1 VPSSASGS
9 RNGRASDTASGYVA
23 RIETPGISQP
33 MSQSLVFDIRPNTVW
48 HVEEAC
54 RQAWPAAVERI
65 AGGWLL
71 RRSGG
76 GIRRTNSANPLA
88 GERHCDAALIDRVEA
103 FYRGFRQVPVFRL
116 TDFTRE
122 MSAELDRRGYT
133 TQASTLTLLA
143 PLATQPVSDASGT
156 TVTTEPTENWFDLRD
171 RLAKDPV
178 IFRDMVASINLPKAF
193 ASARAGGRTAS
204 IAYGVL
210 CHGML
215 VVESV
220 ATHPNHRGNGLAKRT
235 VGALMNWARGAGA
248 DKACLQVVAD
258 NHPAL
263 AVYRALGFN
272 TSLYSYHYRFA
283 PDAA

>member
-1 VPSSASGS
+1 
-9 RNGRASDTASGYVA
+9 
-23 RIETPGISQP
+23 
-33 MSQSLVFDIRPNTVW
+33 MSNNPVLDIRQNTVW

-54 RQAWPAAVERI
+54 RQAWPAAVEEI
-65 AGGWLL
+65 AEGWLL

-88 GERHCDAALIDRVEA
+88 GERGCDAALIGRVEA
-103 FYRGFRQVPVFRL
+103 FYRRHRQVPVFRL

-122 MSAELDRRGYT
+122 ISAELDRRGYT
-133 TQASTLTLLA
+133 AQPSTRTLLA
-143 PLATQPVSDASGT
+143 MLAGQPALDAGG
-156 TVTTEPTENWFDLRD
+156 VAMTTEPTEPWLDLRD
-171 RLAKDPV
+171 RLAKDPL
-178 IFRDMVASINLPKAF
+178 IFRDMVAAIGLPKAF
-193 ASARAGGRTAS
+193 ASCRAGGRAAS

-220 ATHPNHRGNGLAKRT
+220 ATHPDHRGKGLAKRT

-272 TSLYSYHYRFA
+272 TELYSYHYRFA

>member
-1 VPSSASGS
+1 M
-9 RNGRASDTASGYVA
+9 N
-23 RIETPGISQP
+23 
-33 MSQSLVFDIRPNTVW
+33 QSLVLDIQPNTVW

-54 RQAWPAAVERI
+54 RQAWPAAVEQV
-65 AGGWLL
+65 ADGWLL

-88 GERHCDAALIDRVEA
+88 GERQCDAALVDRIEA
-103 FYRGFRQVPVFRL
+103 FYRDFRQVPVFRL
-116 TDFTRE
+116 TDFTRGI
-122 MSAELDRRGYT
+122 SAELDWRGYT

-143 PLATQPVSDASGT
+143 LLEARSALDSEGSTL
-156 TVTTEPTENWFDLRD
+156 TTEPTENWFDLRD
-171 RLAKDPV
+171 RLAKDPL
-178 IFRDMVASINLPKAF
+178 IFRDMVAAIGLPKAF
-193 ASARAGGRTAS
+193 ASSRAGGRTVS

-210 CHGML
+210 CRGML

-220 ATHPNHRGNGLAKRT
+220 ATHPDHRGKGLAKRT

-248 DKACLQVVAD
+248 DKACLQVLSD

-272 TSLYSYHYRFA
+272 TELYSYHYRFA

>member
-1 VPSSASGS
+1 M
-9 RNGRASDTASGYVA
+9 N
-23 RIETPGISQP
+23 
-33 MSQSLVFDIRPNTVW
+33 QSLVLDIQPNTVW

-54 RQAWPAAVERI
+54 RQAWPAAVEQV
-65 AGGWLL
+65 ADGWLL

-88 GERHCDAALIDRVEA
+88 GERCCDAALIDRIET
-103 FYRGFRQVPVFRL
+103 FYRGFHQVPVFRL

-122 MSAELDRRGYT
+122 ISAELDRRGYT
-133 TQASTLTLLA
+133 MQVSTLTLLA
-143 PLATQPVSDASGT
+143 LLASRPALDAEGAM
-156 TVTTEPTENWFDLRD
+156 VTTEPNEAWLDLRD
-171 RLAKDPV
+171 RLAKDPL
-178 IFRDMVASINLPKAF
+178 IFRDMVASIGLPKAF
-193 ASARAGGRTAS
+193 ASSRAGGRTAS

-220 ATHPNHRGNGLAKRT
+220 ATHPDHRGRGLARRT
-235 VGALMNWARGAGA
+235 VGALMNWARDAGA

-263 AVYRALGFN
+263 AVYRRLGFN
-272 TSLYSYHYRFA
+272 TELYSYHYRFA

>member
-1 VPSSASGS
+1 
-9 RNGRASDTASGYVA
+9 
-23 RIETPGISQP
+23 
-33 MSQSLVFDIRPNTVW
+33 MSQSLVLDIQPNTVW
-48 HVEEAC
+48 HIEEAC
-54 RQAWPAAVERI
+54 RQACPAATEEVT
-65 AGGWLL
+65 GGWLL

-88 GERHCDAALIDRVEA
+88 GERQCDADLIGRVEA

-122 MSAELDRRGYT
+122 ISAELDRRGYT

-143 PLATQPVSDASGT
+143 LLAAQPILDAEGT
-156 TVTTEPTENWFDLRD
+156 VVTSEPTENWLDLRD
-171 RLAKDPV
+171 RLAKDPL
-178 IFRDMVASINLPKAF
+178 IFRDMVAAIGLPKAF
-193 ASARAGGRTAS
+193 ASSRAGGRTAS

-210 CHGML
+210 CRGML

-220 ATHPNHRGNGLAKRT
+220 ATHPGHRGKGLAKRT
-235 VGALMNWARGAGA
+235 VGGLMNWARNAGA
-248 DKACLQVVAD
+248 DKACLQVVSD

-272 TSLYSYHYRFA
+272 TQLYSYHYRFV
-283 PDAA
+283 PEAA

>member
-1 VPSSASGS
+1 
-9 RNGRASDTASGYVA
+9 
-23 RIETPGISQP
+23 
-33 MSQSLVFDIRPNTVW
+33 MSQSLVLDIRPNTVW

-54 RQAWPAAVERI
+54 RQAWPAAVEHV

-76 GIRRTNSANPLA
+76 GIRRTNSANPLP
-88 GERHCDAALIDRVEA
+88 GERHCDTDLIDRIET
-103 FYRGFRQVPVFRL
+103 FYRGFGQVSAFRL
-116 TDFTRE
+116 TDFTQE
-122 MSAELDRRGYT
+122 ISAELDRRGYT
-133 TQASTLTLLA
+133 TQANTLTLLA
-143 PLATQPVSDASGT
+143 LLESQPVNDAKGAIIT
-156 TVTTEPTENWFDLRD
+156 AEPTEKWFDLRD
-171 RLAKDPV
+171 RLAKDPL
-178 IFRDMVASINLPKAF
+178 IFRDMVTAIGLPKAF
-193 ASARAGGRTAS
+193 ASSRAGGRTAS

-220 ATHPNHRGNGLAKRT
+220 VTHPDHRGKGLARRT
-235 VGALMNWARGAGA
+235 VGALLNWARDAGA

-263 AVYRALGFN
+263 AVYRTLGFN
-272 TSLYSYHYRFA
+272 TELYSYHYRFA

>member
-1 VPSSASGS
+1 
-9 RNGRASDTASGYVA
+9 
-23 RIETPGISQP
+23 

-54 RQAWPAAVERI
+54 RQAWPAAVEQV
-65 AGGWLL
+65 ADGWLL

-76 GIRRTNSANPLA
+76 GIRRTNAANPLA
-88 GERHCDAALIDRVEA
+88 GERHCGAALIDRVEA
-103 FYRGFRQVPVFRL
+103 FYRGFGQVPVFRL

-122 MSAELDRRGYT
+122 ISSELDRRGYT

-143 PLATQPVSDASGT
+143 SLAAPPGFGANGP
-156 TVTTEPTENWFDLRD
+156 TVTTEPTGNWFELRD
-171 RLAKDPV
+171 RLAKDPL
-178 IFRDMVASINLPKAF
+178 IFRDMVTSIDLPKAF
-193 ASARAGGRTAS
+193 ASSRAGGRTAS
-204 IAYGVL
+204 IAYGVI

-220 ATHPNHRGNGLAKRT
+220 ATHPDHRGKGLAKQT

>member
-1 VPSSASGS
+1 
-9 RNGRASDTASGYVA
+9 
-23 RIETPGISQP
+23 
-33 MSQSLVFDIRPNTVW
+33 MSQGLVLDIQPNTVW

-54 RQAWPAAVERI
+54 RQAWPAVVEQV
-65 AGGWLL
+65 ANGWLL

-88 GERHCDAALIDRVEA
+88 GERHCNAALIDRIET
-103 FYRGFRQVPVFRL
+103 FYRDFRQVPVFRL

-122 MSAELDRRGYT
+122 ISAELDRRGYT
-133 TQASTLTLLA
+133 TQANTLTLLA
-143 PLATQPVSDASGT
+143 LLAARPPLYSEGT
-156 TVTTEPTENWFDLRD
+156 VVTTEPTENWFDLRD
-171 RLAKDPV
+171 RLAKDPL
-178 IFRDMVASINLPKAF
+178 IFRDMVAAIGMPKAF
-193 ASARAGGRTAS
+193 ASLRAGGRTAS

-220 ATHPNHRGNGLAKRT
+220 ATHPDHRGKGLARRT
-235 VGALMNWARGAGA
+235 VGALMNWARDAGA

-272 TSLYSYHYRFA
+272 TELYSYHYRFA

>member
-1 VPSSASGS
+1 
-9 RNGRASDTASGYVA
+9 
-23 RIETPGISQP
+23 
-33 MSQSLVFDIRPNTVW
+33 MSQSLVLDIQPNTVW

-54 RQAWPAAVERI
+54 RQAWPAAVEQV
-65 AGGWLL
+65 ADGWLL

-88 GERHCDAALIDRVEA
+88 GKRQCEAALIDRVEA

-122 MSAELDRRGYT
+122 ISAELDRRGYT
-133 TQASTLTLLA
+133 TQASTLTWLALLA
-143 PLATQPVSDASGT
+143 GQPALDAEGCI
-156 TVTTEPTENWFDLRD
+156 VTTEPTEAWLDLRD
-171 RLAKDPV
+171 RLAKDPL
-178 IFRDMVASINLPKAF
+178 IFRDMVASIGLPKAF
-193 ASARAGGRTAS
+193 ASSRAGGRTAS

-220 ATHPNHRGNGLAKRT
+220 ATHPDHRGKGLAKRT
-235 VGALMNWARGAGA
+235 VGALMNWARDAGA

-272 TSLYSYHYRFA
+272 IELYSYHYRFA